1 MGGGGVGKVERRLVP
16 HSATKVIYRLKGNVS
31 PEGGRVCANCEGV
44 SSGEGD
50 GSTHFSCQ
58 VSKMSAS
65 HALKL

>member
-1 MGGGGVGKVERRLVP
+1 M
-16 HSATKVIYRLKGNVS
+16 KGNVS

-44 SSGEGD
+44 SSGD
-50 GSTHFSCQ
+50 RRVMVSAHFSCQ